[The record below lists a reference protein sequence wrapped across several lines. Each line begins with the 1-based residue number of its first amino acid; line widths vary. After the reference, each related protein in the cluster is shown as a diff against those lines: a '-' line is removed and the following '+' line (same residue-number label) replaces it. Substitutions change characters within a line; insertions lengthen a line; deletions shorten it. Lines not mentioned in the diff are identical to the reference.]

1 MTWIRP
7 WDSAN
12 LGLCFSLF
20 IFSHTGIFSHAKLQ
34 KYKSNLK
41 NVLIL
46 MQTHG
51 RIGAKGFGSATREFF
66 LGRPEQQQGGAL
78 FLSLFPSYLDMSG

>member
-20 IFSHTGIFSHAKLQ
+20 IFS
-34 KYKSNLK
+34 
-41 NVLIL
+41 
-46 MQTHG
+46 QTHG

-78 FLSLFPSYLDMSG
+78 FLSLFPSYLDMAG

>member
-1 MTWIRP
+1 
-7 WDSAN
+7 
-12 LGLCFSLF
+12 
-20 IFSHTGIFSHAKLQ
+20 
-34 KYKSNLK
+34 
-41 NVLIL
+41 

-78 FLSLFPSYLDMSG
+78 FLSLFPSYLDMAG